1 MRTDSAFIYVRG
13 FIFLLSIFLMES
25 CATSQ
30 TNFKR
35 EYRKIW
41 KETIKSEAW
50 YKSLE
55 KDEFLTS
62 TDNEEYISNAKDPRI
77 SEDADFSESIL
88 DASFQEKYSSLIS
101 RAYFRIIAEA
111 QKADTRLHEDYV
123 RLNSRKREIGHQNNK
138 EYRNELELAR
148 KRYMAH
154 REMLEGLKSWN
165 AFNEYG
171 SDDLEFF
178 KKEYAGSAYRMF
190 QNGESEEK
198 IINFL
203 IYKLADLYHYEE

>member
-1 MRTDSAFIYVRG
+1 
-13 FIFLLSIFLMES
+13 MEG

-62 TDNEEYISNAKDPRI
+62 MDNEEYISSAKDPRI

-111 QKADTRLHEDYV
+111 QKADTRLHQDYV
-123 RLNSRKREIGHQNNK
+123 RLNSQKREMDHQNNK

-154 REMLEGLKSWN
+154 TEMLEGLRSWN

-178 KKEYAGSAYRMF
+178 KKEYAGTAYRMF